1 MTKIKKVLFVLLS
14 VIVFSIRFHI
24 YDSIIVK
31 AEETKATIRVVDQ
44 KSGIEEPHTI
54 NIVIEEEEP
63 INIIIKEEEPRTIE
77 IFIEE
82 KKGEEPKK
90 TEQKAEKIKEQVVEQ
105 ASQETV
111 VEEQPVMQEQI
122 VSFNQYAGII
132 NSLTPYDK
140 ELICRI
146 SYLEAGNQCIEGQR
160 AVIEV
165 ILNRVVSPKWPNTVE
180 GVLSAPRQFS
190 TWKNK
195 DKVSIE
201 QIAQMNNILNIVYC
215 SNDTVL
221 PDINYVYF
229 NNKSNSKSN
238 IKIQGHWFW
247 K

>member
-1 MTKIKKVLFVLLS
+1 MEEIMTKIKKVLFVLLS

-24 YDSIIVK
+24 YDSIMVK
-31 AEETKATIRVVDQ
+31 AEETKATIRIVDQ
-44 KSGIEEPHTI
+44 KSEIEEPHTI
-54 NIVIEEEEP
+54 NIVIEA
-63 INIIIKEEEPRTIE
+63 EEPRTIE

-82 KKGEEPKK
+82 KKPEK
-90 TEQKAEKIKEQVVEQ
+90 TEQKVKTPVI
-105 ASQETV
+105 QEPV
-111 VEEQPVMQEQI
+111 IQEETPI
-122 VSFNQYAGII
+122 VSFNQYAGIV

-180 GVLSAPRQFS
+180 GVLSAPRQFT
-190 TWKNK
+190 TWKSK

-201 QIAQMNNILNIVYC
+201 QIAQMNNVLNIVSC

>member
-24 YDSIIVK
+24 YDSIMVK
-31 AEETKATIRVVDQ
+31 AEETKATIRIVDQ
-44 KSGIEEPHTI
+44 KSEIEEPHTI

-82 KKGEEPKK
+82 KKEEKPKK
-90 TEQKAEKIKEQVVEQ
+90 IEQKVEKMEPVV
-105 ASQETV
+105 QEPV
-111 VEEQPVMQEQI
+111 IEEAPVIPETPI
-122 VSFNQYAGII
+122 VSVNQYAGII
-132 NSLTPYDK
+132 NTLTPYDK

-165 ILNRVVSPKWPNTVE
+165 ILNRVVSPQWPNTVE

-195 DKVSIE
+195 DKVSVE
-201 QIAQMNNILNIVYC
+201 QIAQMNNVLNIVAC
-215 SNDTVL
+215 SNDVIL

-238 IKIQGHWFW
+238 IKIHGHWFW

>member
-1 MTKIKKVLFVLLS
+1 MTQIKKVLFVLIS

-24 YDSIIVK
+24 YDSIMIK
-31 AEETKATIRVVDQ
+31 AEETKATINIIDQ
-44 KSGIEEPHTI
+44 KSEIEEQHTI

-63 INIIIKEEEPRTIE
+63 RTIE
-77 IFIEE
+77 IFIKE
-82 KKGEEPKK
+82 KKEETPKK
-90 TEQKAEKIKEQVVEQ
+90 VEQK
-105 ASQETV
+105 
-111 VEEQPVMQEQI
+111 VEEFVAQEPIIQEQI

-132 NSLTPYDK
+132 NSLTPYDR

-165 ILNRVVSPKWPNTVE
+165 ILNRVISPRWPNTVE

-190 TWKNK
+190 TWKHK

-201 QIAQMNNILNIVYC
+201 QITQMNNVLNIVAC

-221 PDINYVYF
+221 PDINYIYF

>member
-24 YDSIIVK
+24 YDSIMVK
-31 AEETKATIRVVDQ
+31 AEETKATIRIVDQ
-44 KSGIEEPHTI
+44 KSEIEEQHTI
-54 NIVIEEEEP
+54 NIVIEA
-63 INIIIKEEEPRTIE
+63 EEPRTVE

-82 KKGEEPKK
+82 KKPEK
-90 TEQKAEKIKEQVVEQ
+90 TEQKVEKPVV
-105 ASQETV
+105 QEPV
-111 VEEQPVMQEQI
+111 IQEETPI

-180 GVLSAPRQFS
+180 GVLSAPRQFT
-190 TWKNK
+190 TWKSK
-195 DKVSIE
+195 DKVSVE
-201 QIAQMNNILNIVYC
+201 QIAQMNNVLNIVSC